1 MSLRHT
7 LAAATVAVVATLVP
21 VTAPAQ
27 AAKATKAA
35 KAPASVPLAAPAEA
49 KALAADAYI
58 FTFPLLQTFRE
69 LDRQQHDA
77 SAADY
82 VGGFNRF
89 AHQAALPSP
98 KDATI
103 RRRSYDAPYSRAWL
117 DLRAE
122 PMVFEFPALPAG
134 RFAVAQW
141 FDLWGHNLAHVSSR
155 AAAGKAQR
163 LLIAGPDWKGP
174 PPRGIDRVVQS
185 STSLVGG
192 TLRVAAATPGDG
204 ASVAALQAQF
214 RLQPLSAFLKRSAPK
229 AAPALTLPRW
239 DEARGDGRDFVA
251 YVNALLP
258 YVAPDPAEAMALRRF
273 AAIGVGAGRAFD
285 AAKLDPALA
294 AAIEGGV
301 AEAKAKLE
309 KAMAD
314 ARGAVDPVG
323 TREAYGGDPMKRAVS
338 AGFDLHRTAREEIAE
353 FPITGDGGGD
363 PFEKGAKYVLRFPPG
378 QLPPVDGFWSLEMI
392 TVPTVG
398 FVANPLDR
406 YVIDSRQADLAKAA
420 DGAIEITIARDD
432 PGGALTTNWLPAP
445 DAGFSLTLRLYAP
458 KAEAVDGRW
467 KPAYPNRVTR

>member
-1 MSLRHT
+1 
-7 LAAATVAVVATLVP
+7 
-21 VTAPAQ
+21 
-27 AAKATKAA
+27 
-35 KAPASVPLAAPAEA
+35 
-49 KALAADAYI
+49 
-58 FTFPLLQTFRE
+58 
-69 LDRQQHDA
+69 
-77 SAADY
+77 
-82 VGGFNRF
+82 
-89 AHQAALPSP
+89 
-98 KDATI
+98 
-103 RRRSYDAPYSRAWL
+103 
-117 DLRAE
+117 
-122 PMVFEFPALPAG
+122 
-134 RFAVAQW
+134 
-141 FDLWGHNLAHVSSR
+141 
-155 AAAGKAQR
+155 
-163 LLIAGPDWKGP
+163 
-174 PPRGIDRVVQS
+174 
-185 STSLVGG
+185 
-192 TLRVAAATPGDG
+192 
-204 ASVAALQAQF
+204 
-214 RLQPLSAFLKRSAPK
+214 
-229 AAPALTLPRW
+229 LPRW

-273 AAIGVGAGRAFD
+273 AAIGMGAGRAYD
-285 AAKLDPALA
+285 AATLDPALV

-301 AEAKAKLE
+301 AEAKARLE

-392 TVPTVG
+392 TVPNVG

-406 YVIDSRQADLAKAA
+406 YVIDSRQADLARAA

-432 PGGALTTNWLPAP
+432 PGGVLTTNWLPAP

>member
-1 MSLRHT
+1 LR
-7 LAAATVAVVATLVP
+7 
-21 VTAPAQ
+21 
-27 AAKATKAA
+27 
-35 KAPASVPLAAPAEA
+35 
-49 KALAADAYI
+49 
-58 FTFPLLQTFRE
+58 
-69 LDRQQHDA
+69 
-77 SAADY
+77 
-82 VGGFNRF
+82 G
-89 AHQAALPSP
+89 
-98 KDATI
+98 
-103 RRRSYDAPYSRAWL
+103 
-117 DLRAE
+117 
-122 PMVFEFPALPAG
+122 
-134 RFAVAQW
+134 
-141 FDLWGHNLAHVSSR
+141 
-155 AAAGKAQR
+155 
-163 LLIAGPDWKGP
+163 
-174 PPRGIDRVVQS
+174 
-185 STSLVGG
+185 
-192 TLRVAAATPGDG
+192 AAATPGDG

-214 RLQPLSAFLKRSAPK
+214 RLQPLSAFLKRPAPK
-229 AAPALTLPRW
+229 PAPAPALPRW

-258 YVAPDPAEAMALRRF
+258 YVRPDPAEAMALRRF
-273 AAIGVGAGRAFD
+273 AAIGMGAGRAYD
-285 AAKLDPALA
+285 AATLDPALV

-301 AEAKAKLE
+301 AEAKARLE

-392 TVPTVG
+392 TVPNVG
-398 FVANPLDR
+398 LVANPLDR
-406 YVIDSRQADLAKAA
+406 YVIDSRQADLARAA

-467 KPAYPNRVTR
+467 KPAYPNRVIR